1 MCLTIAL
8 ISTLMGLVILCVSGT
23 KRNFW
28 WSSVKDGEPTSI
40 LHATAELMWFIQI
53 FLDHLGC
60 SGAEESWMP
69 TLERSGHLKYASWH
83 LQLFR
88 FLIAE
93 VSYEKKQS
101 VWIFMLI

>member
-1 MCLTIAL
+1 
-8 ISTLMGLVILCVSGT
+8 
-23 KRNFW
+23 
-28 WSSVKDGEPTSI
+28 
-40 LHATAELMWFIQI
+40 MWFIQI